1 MPHQFRKIIRLLH
14 LWLGFSSGLVVLIL
28 GLTGCIL
35 AFEQEIREITEPWQS
50 VEAKDQPML
59 PPSVLMHHA
68 APSAGNLPPSFIQ
81 YRGTQKSVV
90 LLYKD
95 PKQGFR
101 ELYINPY
108 TGSILKIKWQ
118 QSDFFR
124 LVLEGHFYL
133 WLPHKV
139 GQPLVAT
146 SVLLFVIL
154 LITGLF
160 LWWPKKWN
168 KAALRNSFRIN
179 RRASFKRLNYDLHKV
194 PGFYGLFIGLA
205 LSITGLCWGFS
216 WVQQGIY
223 WLSSGGKPLQVLKV
237 PVSTIKS
244 TGPIP
249 EPADQIWQKMC
260 AAYDLNNG
268 RLRIQWPQNKAAPYS
283 CSYNPDQDVY
293 YRRQF
298 RYFDQYSLVE
308 LKAEGLWARHYE
320 TGSMADKLHRLN
332 YDIHVGA
339 VWGFAGKLLAFFGS
353 LLAASLPVSGLLIWK
368 GRRWKK

>member
-1 MPHQFRKIIRLLH
+1 MPHHFRKIIRWIH
-14 LWLGFSSGLVVLIL
+14 LWLGLSSGLVVLIL
-28 GLTGCIL
+28 GLTGCVL
-35 AFEQEIREITEPWQS
+35 SFEQEIRGITEPWQS

-59 PPSVLMHHA
+59 PPSALMHHA